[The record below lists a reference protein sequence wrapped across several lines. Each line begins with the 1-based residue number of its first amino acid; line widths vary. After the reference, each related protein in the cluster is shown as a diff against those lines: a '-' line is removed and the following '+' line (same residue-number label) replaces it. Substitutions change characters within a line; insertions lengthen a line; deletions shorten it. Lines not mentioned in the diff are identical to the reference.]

1 MVETRAILI
10 VEDEPNVRGLL
21 ADMLEAN
28 GYKCIVAS
36 NAADAVR
43 IIEAEVLRFDLLLSD
58 VMMPGTM
65 SGVDLAMRIR
75 QMDPET
81 RVLLISGYIDEK
93 LSSKLAATPFR
104 TLPKPFRQAELLGA
118 VKQELD
124 RTVDANVKPLRTPK
138 ERSS

>member
-1 MVETRAILI
+1 MGETRAILI

-21 ADMLEAN
+21 ADMLEAS

-65 SGVDLAMRIR
+65 SGVDLALRIR

-81 RVLLISGYIDEK
+81 RVLLISGYVDEK

-104 TLPKPFRQAELLGA
+104 TLPKPFRQSELLSA
-118 VKQELD
+118 VKEELE
-124 RTVDANVKPLRTPK
+124 RPVDANVRPLRKLKDRP
-138 ERSS
+138 S